1 MRAKGYRKNKNGKYE
16 TFASRNGKSVN
27 LGTYKTETEAKE
39 VVFNHRK
46 KVFIDGVSKF
56 ECNINDGKVYEK
68 NMWYTLAVISII
80 CMEKK

>member
-1 MRAKGYRKNKNGKYE
+1 MIKVENIEVFNFEGALRGMRAKGYRKNKNGKYE

-27 LGTYKTETEAKE
+27 LGTYK
-39 VVFNHRK
+39 
-46 KVFIDGVSKF
+46 
-56 ECNINDGKVYEK
+56 KVYEK